1 MSPSNVILAL
11 NLKDLDLMRKT
22 YINHFPWGRR
32 KVHTHLRGNKIRKKG
47 RMHGR
52 WLKLHIPVEII
63 NCML

>member
-47 RMHGR
+47 RLRMEDG
-52 WLKLHIPVEII
+52 
-63 NCML
+63 